1 MIDKN
6 TLMDAMKKARESAK
20 GKNFTQSW
28 DLSVSLKE
36 MDMKKAESRLSEDF
50 MLPNGLGKNVKVAVI
65 SDTITQK
72 ATGVADSVITKD
84 QLPAIGQDK
93 KSLKKLAAGTDFFL
107 SEISL
112 MPLVGK
118 HMGPVLAP
126 RGKMPKPIPPNAD
139 VKTLVE
145 RTKKYVRI
153 KLKDS
158 PVVNVIIGNEKMD
171 DGKVIE
177 NIESV
182 MEFLERKLPKGKD
195 NFKNITVKLTMG
207 KPEKVRV
214 Q

>member
-6 TLMDAMKKARESAK
+6 TLMEALKKARETAK
-20 GKNFTQSW
+20 KRGFTQSW
-28 DLSVSLKE
+28 DLSISLKE
-36 MDMKKAESRLSEDF
+36 MDMKKPESKISEDF
-50 MLPNGLGKNVKVAVI
+50 ALPNGPGKDFKVAVI
-65 SDTITQK
+65 SDTMTTK

-84 QLPAIGQDK
+84 QLPAIGQNK
-93 KSLKKLAAGTDFFL
+93 KGLKKIAADTDFFL

-118 HMGPVLAP
+118 QMGSVLAP

-139 VKTLVE
+139 VKTIID
-145 RTKKYVRI
+145 RTRKSVRI

-158 PVVNVIIGNEKMD
+158 PVVNLIIGNEKMED
-171 DGKVIE
+171 VKVVE

-182 MEFLERKLPKGKD
+182 LEFLERKLPKGKD
-195 NFKNITVKLTMG
+195 NLKNVSIKLTMG
-207 KPEKVRV
+207 KPEKLRV